1 MNIYANANGRNRT
14 RLRFEAIPS
23 PDRIS
28 SGWQEQWELDRQRR
42 LSSIRQTA
50 RRVIPLA
57 SQLSP
62 VAFRLLL
69 DAVPSARSSF
79 NPLTARLLSPLLQ
92 IGEGD
97 RLRQEAGWFR
107 DRGTHVIVRK
117 TEIAQQAA
125 LTEVLAASASETQ
138 SEGEAAAFIG
148 AILPIE
154 LRVMNGNRL
163 LRSFLPL
170 MLTATAR
177 LVRLFYRYSLAGR
190 SLLRL
195 LPTILRRTVAS
206 LQAIHRYGCRLT
218 PALLG
223 CVLATQTRRVLANP
237 QLVGESIVRNRL
249 IYDSTVATA
258 PTRFRGSLH

>member
-1 MNIYANANGRNRT
+1 MNIYANDRVRSQILRQIEAFYPAD
-14 RLRFEAIPS
+14 RLEEIWQQQGKLDLKRRLADI
-23 PDRIS
+23 DRI
-28 SGWQEQWELDRQRR
+28 
-42 LSSIRQTA
+42 A
-50 RRVIPLA
+50 RRVIPVAHQLA
-57 SQLSP
+57 PL
-62 VAFRLLL
+62 AFRLLL
-69 DAVPSARSSF
+69 DTIPSARSSF
-79 NPLTARLLSPLLQ
+79 NPLTTELLAPFLH
-92 IGEGD
+92 IGERD

-107 DRGTHVIVRK
+107 DRGTHVVVRN

-125 LTEVLAASASETQ
+125 LTEFLAASASETQ

-148 AILPIE
+148 AILPIK

-170 MLTATAR
+170 MLKATAR

-218 PALLG
+218 SALLG
-223 CVLATQTRRVLANP
+223 CVLAIQTSRVLANP
-237 QLVGESIVRNRL
+237 RLVGELIVRNSL

-258 PTRFRGSLH
+258 STRFRASLH